1 MRWFDYVVIASVALM
16 CALVIFSGWLVAVS
30 QPQQAHAQQKN
41 AYWPYSVET
50 SVKDR

>member
-1 MRWFDYVVIASVALM
+1 MRWFNRVMIATIALM
-16 CALVIFSGWLVAVS
+16 AVLTILAGWMVAVS
-30 QPQQAHAQQKN
+30 QPQAHAQQKN